1 MKYNK
6 YVVSE
11 NIKTLR
17 AKKGI
22 TAFELSE
29 ALDCSIS
36 HISQIEQGRRKMS
49 VELLCKLTDFFNTDA
64 NSILGMNH
72 RSDQKDDSE
81 KANTSQSDVHT
92 KMTHINEMFA
102 TLSPSIQEYLA
113 NNFQHMIEET
123 VQLQKSL

>member
-11 NIKTLR
+11 NIKILR

-64 NSILGMNH
+64 NSILGVNC
-72 RSDQKDDSE
+72 RSNLKDNLE
-81 KANTSQSDVHT
+81 KTNTYQSNVHT
-92 KMTHINEMFA
+92 KMAQINEMFA
-102 TLSPSIQEYLA
+102 GLSPSIQEYLA
-113 NNFQHMIEET
+113 SNFRHMIDEA
-123 VQLQKSL
+123 VRLQNSL